1 MSMYAPATV
10 AIQNCLR
17 ITASE
22 VKQVWLV
29 DDATGAESL
38 ESLKKWWVNIIQEGG
53 RYGCYVKKSKY

>member
-1 MSMYAPATV
+1 MSMYAPATM

-53 RYGCYVKKSKY
+53 CYGCYVKESKY

>member
-10 AIQNCLR
+10 GIQNCLR

-22 VKQVWLV
+22 EKQVWLV

-53 RYGCYVKKSKY
+53 R

>member
-1 MSMYAPATV
+1 MSMYAPATM

-53 RYGCYVKKSKY
+53 R